1 MRRHLRDDEE
11 LLAGGHPRRRGHA
24 PPAMCERAFTLDA
37 TPKYVVSSTRA
48 VVLLGSGKLE
58 TALDRL
64 DVIDE

>member
-1 MRRHLRDDEE
+1 
-11 LLAGGHPRRRGHA
+11 
-24 PPAMCERAFTLDA
+24 MCERAVTLDS

-48 VVLLGSGKLE
+48 VVLLGSGKRE